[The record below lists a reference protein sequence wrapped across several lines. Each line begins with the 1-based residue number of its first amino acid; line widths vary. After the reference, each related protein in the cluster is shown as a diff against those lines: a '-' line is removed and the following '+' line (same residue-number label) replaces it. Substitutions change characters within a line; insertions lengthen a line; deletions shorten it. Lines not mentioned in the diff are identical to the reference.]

1 MSAML
6 KLSWADMEV
15 SCVIDPQHVN
25 MLVGILERVCADK
38 GMARDGDEAG
48 LLASRLV
55 NLFQA
60 GVTDEQALFA
70 VVTGRK

>member
-6 KLSWADMEV
+6 KLTWSDMED

-25 MLVGILERVCADK
+25 MLAGILERVCADK